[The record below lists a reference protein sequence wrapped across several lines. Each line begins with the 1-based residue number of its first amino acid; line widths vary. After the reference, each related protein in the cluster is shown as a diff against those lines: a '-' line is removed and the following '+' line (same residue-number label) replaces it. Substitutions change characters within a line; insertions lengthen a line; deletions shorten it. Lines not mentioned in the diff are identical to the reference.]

1 MYVGKENDAYVLI
14 TNFMKRHT
22 HIYTNFL
29 CTFLA
34 DGCSSVFMGGGSAF
48 IGMDMMGGKMV
59 YIETTSNGE

>member
-1 MYVGKENDAYVLI
+1 
-14 TNFMKRHT
+14 MKRRT

-48 IGMDMMGGKMV
+48 IGMDMMGKIDGIYVLKPV
-59 YIETTSNGE
+59 TVNDLLVVGVVKVS